1 MLPLYL
7 SIEGLYSYQ
16 HKQEIDF
23 TRLTEAGLFGI
34 FGKVG
39 SGKSS
44 ILEAISFALYG
55 ETERLNKQ
63 EKRTYNM
70 LNLKSDAASIIFDFI
85 NFEQRKFRFV
95 AQWKRRKR
103 FEETTSLERFAYEW
117 KNDDWTPLTS
127 ADGAEVTRLTYP
139 NFRRTIIIPQGQFK
153 EFLELRGKDRSDMM
167 KEIFNLNRFDLGPK
181 VSHLQRQNTS
191 KIELLK
197 GALSGFEAVST
208 DILQEK
214 KKEFETAQLGLA
226 ELKAET
232 TDLDIELTRMAECKR
247 LRIELVGKKQEVA
260 ALSLEEP
267 KIRQL
272 QQDLQI
278 YETTDRVFRDIL
290 QQTQRLN
297 KEKEQVTFKLEQLTA
312 RKQQVLSRLEE
323 KEIQWEKI
331 ALDHQN
337 TERYRRESED
347 LKLLIHIQKQQEQ
360 KKTISKRIQ
369 DGKPHL
375 DAVQLEESALKT
387 NILDLES
394 KLDTLKHKKVDTG
407 VLLELESWYQTD
419 DNLAEKEKEITRQN
433 DSLVTEIAN
442 INGKFKEEGTLA
454 DSWEHDLKQTEDNWN
469 QQLTELQNEENHLNV
484 QAKLSEFAENLANGQ
499 PCPLCGSLDHPN
511 QMVSSD
517 PSTRKRELHM
527 EKDVATQKLR
537 ALKIQFQD
545 LTRSSILLKEKQ
557 LQVDQLLE
565 MSSKLEKQRMKHKGA
580 FRWNDFMPG
589 DKTSFMAYKNDNVLV
604 ENAIKGMETELKD
617 ARNNAAAAQIKL
629 EKYKATIAE
638 LEQNLVVIDSLA
650 RQSENQLQILKLQDF
665 TQHKESF
672 LINRKQDI
680 DTKIQYLED
689 TYKSLTE
696 AIQQLKTEFA
706 AINGERSAA
715 KEQFQHLSQQL
726 SARQSEISASL
737 KAHGFDDIIQVHHI
751 LQKQINI
758 DQTRKLIQDFNVR
771 LQISSQ
777 QLLELEEK
785 TRDDGYD
792 EDIYSDR
799 LQLHALKKEELEL
812 RIRIVGA
819 LEKECMRLQVEFE
832 KKEKL
837 LEEYEKLLSR
847 KSNLTTLEN
856 LFRGSGFV
864 NYVSSI
870 HLQRLCEIANQRFHR
885 LTRNNLSLAINEN
898 NEFEVI
904 DFLNNGFRR
913 SVKTLSGGQSFQASL
928 CLALALAESIQAL
941 NNADKNFFFID
952 EGFGTQDAESMNT
965 VFETLQYLHRE
976 NRIVGIISHV
986 EELKERIPRSAYVV
1000 NDHERGSIIK
1010 YSN

>member
-23 TRLTEAGLFGI
+23 TNLTEAGLFGI

-70 LNLKSDAASIIFDFI
+70 LNLKSEAACIIFDFI
-85 NFEQRKFRFV
+85 NFEQRTFRFV

-117 KNDDWTPLTS
+117 KNNEWMPLAS

-181 VSHLQRQNTS
+181 VSQLQRQNNS

-197 GALSGFEAVST
+197 GALSGFETVST
-208 DILQEK
+208 EILQQK
-214 KKEFETAQLGLA
+214 RTEFETAQQGLN

-232 TDLDIELTRMAECKR
+232 SALDVELTRMAESKR
-247 LRIELVGKKQEVA
+247 LRAELAVKKQEVA
-260 ALSLEEP
+260 TLKLDEP
-267 KIRQL
+267 KIL
-272 QQDLQI
+272 QQQRDLDS
-278 YETTDRVFRDIL
+278 YEATDRVFREVL
-290 QQTQRLN
+290 NQTQRLN

-312 RKQQVLSRLEE
+312 RKQQTLSRLEE
-323 KEIQWEKI
+323 KETQWHKI
-331 ALDHQN
+331 ALDHQHV
-337 TERYRRESED
+337 EQYRRESED
-347 LKLLIHIQKQQEQ
+347 LKLLIYIQKQQEQ
-360 KKTISKRIQ
+360 KNMISKRIE

-375 DAVQLEESALKT
+375 ESVQLAETTLKN

-394 KLDTLKHKKVDTG
+394 KLDSLKHKKVDTG
-407 VLLELESWYQTD
+407 VLLALESWYQTAD
-419 DNLAEKEKEITRQN
+419 TLMEKLNDISAQKDAVTIEISRIQKT
-433 DSLVTEIAN
+433 
-442 INGKFKEEGTLA
+442 FKEHGTVVNT
-454 DSWEHDLKQTEDNWN
+454 WEQDLKQTEDKWN
-469 QQLTELQNEENHLNV
+469 EQLLELQKEETHVKV
-484 QAKLSEFAENLANGQ
+484 QAKLSEFADNLVNGQ

-511 QMVSSD
+511 HMVSDDASARQ
-517 PSTRKRELHM
+517 SELLIK
-527 EKDVATQKLR
+527 KDTINKKLT
-537 ALKIQFQD
+537 ALKTQFQE
-545 LTRSSILLKEKQ
+545 LTRSSVLLKEKQ
-557 LQVDQLLE
+557 LQVDQLVL
-565 MSSKLEKQRMKHKGA
+565 MDSRLKKQREEHA
-580 FRWNDFMPG
+580 STFRWNDFTPE
-589 DKTSFMAYKNDNVLV
+589 DKTSFLAYKNDNILV
-604 ENAIKGMETELKD
+604 ENNIKLTEDELKD
-617 ARNNAAAAQIKL
+617 TRSKAAASQMKL
-629 EKYKATIAE
+629 EKYRATIAE
-638 LEQNLVVIDSLA
+638 LEQSLVVIDSLVQ
-650 RQSENQLQILKLQDF
+650 QSENQLQILKAEDF
-665 TQHKESF
+665 AHHKESV
-672 LINRKQDI
+672 LVTRKQEI
-680 DTKIQYLED
+680 DNRVQYLED

-696 AIQQLKTEFA
+696 AIQQLKTAFA
-706 AINGERSAA
+706 AINGERAAA
-715 KEQFQHLSQQL
+715 KEQFQNLYQQL
-726 SARQSEISASL
+726 SARQAEISASL
-737 KAHGFDDIIQVHHI
+737 KEHGFEDIIQVQQI
-751 LQKQINI
+751 LQKQIHI
-758 DQTRKLIQDFNVR
+758 EHTRKIVQDFNVS
-771 LQISSQ
+771 LQISSK
-777 QLLELEEK
+777 QLAELEEK
-785 TRDDGYD
+785 TKDDGYD
-792 EDIYSDR
+792 DDMYQDR

-812 RIRIVGA
+812 RIRVVGA
-819 LEKECMRLQVEFE
+819 LEKECARLKVEFE

-837 LEEYEKLLSR
+837 LEEYEKLLAR

-885 LTRNNLSLAINEN
+885 LTRNNLSLTINES

-1000 NDHERGSIIK
+1000 NDKDKGSIIN